1 MNKSY
6 WQIRDAEGRILADHL
21 SWPIV
26 TDVLATLQHHNI
38 KVTLHQMQAEG

>member
-1 MNKSY
+1 MKSY

-26 TDVLATLQHHNI
+26 TEVLATFQHHNLI
-38 KVTLHQMQAEG
+38 VTLHQMQTEG